1 MAKTIFWHIFLPI
14 LCFLFPMLGVILF
27 CMAGHIESYDK
38 RIARIYLY
46 SAIGGFILWC
56 IKYFLF

>member
-1 MAKTIFWHIFLPI
+1 
-14 LCFLFPMLGVILF
+14 MLGVILF